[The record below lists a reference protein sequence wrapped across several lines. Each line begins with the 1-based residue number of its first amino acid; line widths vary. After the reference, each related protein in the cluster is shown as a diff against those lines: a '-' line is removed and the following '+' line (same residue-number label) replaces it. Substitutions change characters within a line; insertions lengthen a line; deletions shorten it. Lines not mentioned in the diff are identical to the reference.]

1 MISLDGLVTVLPG
14 NTHTP
19 LGGRYHLTD
28 WYHFFRRRP
37 LLTQWGHNSSQKPSI
52 FSRSVRAV
60 NKHVISVYMYGTPK
74 RHIALTI
81 GKCLNTQG
89 QVTYPS

>member
-28 WYHFFRRRP
+28 WLQFYHE
-37 LLTQWGHNSSQKPSI
+37 T
-52 FSRSVRAV
+52 
-60 NKHVISVYMYGTPK
+60 
-74 RHIALTI
+74 HIHHLAADIT
-81 GKCLNTQG
+81 
-89 QVTYPS
+89 